1 MLVRAAGELE
11 IGGGLVTD
19 FEAFEFDDA
28 DILRAALPDLALLEF
43 ERHGILKSLSLP
55 PSEPGETDEDYFFFD
70 LAAGF
75 FFAALLTFALTFAF
89 ALAITV
95 FFQGLQNCGMSV
107 SPQA

>member
-1 MLVRAAGELE
+1 
-11 IGGGLVTD
+11 
-19 FEAFEFDDA
+19 
-28 DILRAALPDLALLEF
+28 LEF
-43 ERHGILKSLSLP
+43 ERHGILESLSLP
-55 PSEPGETDEDYFFFD
+55 PFKPGETDEDYFFFD

-95 FFQGLQNCGMSV
+95 FFQVLQNCGISV